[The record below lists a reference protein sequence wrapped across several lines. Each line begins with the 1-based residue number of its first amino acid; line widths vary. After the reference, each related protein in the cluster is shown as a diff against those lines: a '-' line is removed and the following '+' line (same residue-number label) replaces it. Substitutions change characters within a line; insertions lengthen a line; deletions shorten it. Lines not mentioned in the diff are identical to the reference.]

1 MNDQILT
8 SLSIITAFH
17 NKNHSVLETFLPL
30 TEYGIALLCNESDS
44 WHFDI
49 DSLKTKIYNSS
60 GIMINTLTLKSLL
73 KRLKKEKHVELL
85 EQGNYFRVI
94 ASLRDEQ
101 DTYLQ
106 VLADNH
112 RKVHK
117 FVKKYKEHTDDTRE
131 ENEITIWIYDFI
143 CEYRKFIDVSNN
155 EIYTQF
161 ECEKYQSLLSFL
173 SYINEYESE
182 LTDTFHSI
190 YFGANIY
197 SLINNSQTSIV
208 RKELENLVVYLDS
221 NFVLRLMDLQESAF
235 TTETTELF
243 NTLKENKIKL
253 KIFNETIEEIKNVL
267 NYYLSIYKNNAEQY
281 STILSSTENING
293 VLGAYFRR
301 KLSFAQIVKLIDNVE
316 KFIGEQGIVID
327 YLSRYKIDIQNESI
341 NKLYEIKYGVQE
353 NDDDSSKYRIKKCE
367 HYIQIIEVIK
377 YLRSRSHQPSSCLG
391 NSKYI
396 FLTCDLKLNKYCYNI
411 TPNYKFPCIISQEML
426 ANDLLLFSPTVFNR
440 IAFHLLIALYRTSN
454 YIDVHTLDKL
464 KDTIEEVAKENPTD
478 ASFIIEATRNCE
490 NYTELNKLLNDDTD
504 DKQQLLSLAEERK
517 AIAKKNDN
525 IIKNQQIRLE
535 ESELA
540 VTEASERIKDLE
552 NKLKRATEKEQQIML
567 QQKEKQKNLFAF
579 EMSVY
584 IKKLKCISVCLCSV
598 FALASVITAIV
609 TGLNYW
615 FKLPFKDSWWAY
627 MLAAICITGSL
638 IGAIYNG
645 MDNKWLQHQIY
656 KNEASLSKKYE
667 LDQCDI
673 DDIRKKYW
681 KH

>member
-17 NKNHSVLETFLPL
+17 NKNRSVLETFLPL

-49 DSLKTKIYNSS
+49 DSLKVKIYNSS

-73 KRLKKEKHVELL
+73 KKLKKEKRIELL
-85 EQGNYFRVI
+85 DQGNYFRVI
-94 ASLRDEQ
+94 VSLKNEQ

-117 FVKKYKEHTDDTRE
+117 FVKKYKEHANDNRE
-131 ENEITIWIYDFI
+131 EHEITIWIYNFI

-161 ECEKYQSLLSFL
+161 ESEKYQSLLSFL

-197 SLINNSQTSIV
+197 SLINNSHTSIA

-235 TTETTELF
+235 TTETKELF

-301 KLSFAQIVKLIDNVE
+301 KLSFSQIVNLIDNVE
-316 KFIGEQGIVID
+316 NFVGEQGIDID
-327 YLSRYKIDIQNESI
+327 FLSRYKLEIKNESI
-341 NKLYEIKYGVQE
+341 SDLYEIKYGMKNNDEE
-353 NDDDSSKYRIKKCE
+353 NKYRVKKCE
-367 HYIQIIEVIK
+367 HYMQIIEVIK
-377 YLRSRSHQPSSCLG
+377 YLRSRSHQPCSCLG

-396 FLTCDLKLNKYCYNI
+396 FLTCDLKLNKYSYNI
-411 TPNYKFPCIISQEML
+411 TPNYKFPCVISQEML

-440 IAFHLLIALYRTSN
+440 IAFQLLIALYRTSN
-454 YIDVHTLDKL
+454 YIDVHALDKL
-464 KDTIEEVAKENPTD
+464 KDTIEEVAKDNPTD

-490 NYTELNKLLNDDTD
+490 NYTELNRLLNDDID
-504 DKQQLLSLAEERK
+504 DKQQLLTLAEERK
-517 AIAKKNDN
+517 SIAEKNEN
-525 IIKNQQIRLE
+525 TIKNQQFKLA

-540 VTEASERIKDLE
+540 ATEASERIKNLE
-552 NKLKRATEKEQQIML
+552 NELKKATEKERQLQL
-567 QQKEKQKNLFAF
+567 QQKEKQKNLFVV
-579 EMSVY
+579 EMSVF
-584 IKKLKCISVCLCSV
+584 IKKIKRISVCSCSI
-598 FALASVITAIV
+598 FALATAITATV

-615 FKLPFKDSWWAY
+615 FELPFKESWWAHT
-627 MLAAICITGSL
+627 LAAICIIGS
-638 IGAIYNG
+638 IVGAIYNG
-645 MDNKWLQHQIY
+645 IDNKWLQHRIY
-656 KNEASLSKKYE
+656 KNEVRLSKKYE

-673 DDIRKKYW
+673 DDVRKKYW
-681 KH
+681 NH